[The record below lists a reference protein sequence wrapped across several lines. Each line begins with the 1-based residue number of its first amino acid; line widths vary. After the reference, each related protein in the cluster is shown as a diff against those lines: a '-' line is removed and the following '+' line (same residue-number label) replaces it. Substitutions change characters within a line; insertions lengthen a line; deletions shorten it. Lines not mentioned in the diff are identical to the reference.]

1 MKTRQSSAAPPQM
14 PPSKPLPQ
22 TLADLRTSAFLHGVG
37 AVGILAGAGWLAQ
50 ETGIVD
56 VAWLGLAATVPALR
70 AVVIWRATDRLTE
83 HLPPRPV
90 KDRKPSHWLRIWWWL
105 RSRPPRVKPAPE
117 PFRRVR
123 VGDDDEVLMP
133 RQPGEMRNE
142 KEKPVVR
149 EYTASDLY
157 EIACRAWTYGLSE
170 RAVDDTGHPVWQF
183 GDGQRLVLPSGAQ
196 LSRDGFRAVQA
207 WLVQHGYATA
217 KPSYALLDTPEAVL
231 EAL

>member
-1 MKTRQSSAAPPQM
+1 MKMRQSSAAPPSP
-14 PPSKPLPQ
+14 PPSKPLPEQ
-22 TLADLRTSAFLHGVG
+22 LADLRTSAYLHGVG

-133 RQPGEMRNE
+133 RQPGETRAE
-142 KEKPVVR
+142 TEPVVVAG
-149 EYTASDLY
+149 YTRSDVY
-157 EIACRAWTYGLSE
+157 YVVCRAAQVGLSE
-170 RAVDDTGHPVWQF
+170 RATDKHGHPVWQF

-217 KPSYALLDTPEAVL
+217 KPSYTLTGTPETVL